1 MLQCPDNLPQKD
13 ACKEIYLTS
22 KGFAGKRGYD
32 PYLAQAPISGGPK
45 ATASLSSSPSTVLCE
60 TGLQLPWPVGPS
72 PSPQQCFVLA
82 CLPGWGGSSFWAH
95 RWHGGLQLPRRAL
108 PVLTRVASSCSLDL
122 GAWKCMSEQCPTQ
135 SACHFLPHLRSLLS
149 TEILWAGYKMGRHR
163 AMDGRP
169 QI

>member
-72 PSPQQCFVLA
+72 PSPCS
-82 CLPGWGGSSFWAH
+82 LPPQG
-95 RWHGGLQLPRRAL
+95 
-108 PVLTRVASSCSLDL
+108 ASSTRNPSPSPLCLLNSCLVL
-122 GAWKCMSEQCPTQ
+122 GFSSNFPPSYT
-135 SACHFLPHLRSLLS
+135 SLLCTS
-149 TEILWAGYKMGRHR
+149 NPLLCAPRASSHSWCYIDLCVYLLDGYFWEQDPGLWAGVTQG
-163 AMDGRP
+163 P
-169 QI
+169 QP